1 MKKAR
6 IMIVVGI
13 LLIVSNINLYAAS
26 LGSKLLTPT
35 EGWKRVNDSDS
46 RISYIGEIYYLKW
59 NHSTEVYDGDIHIQT
74 NPDQDQILFNF
85 TGTKIR
91 TYGVGYSG
99 MNNGNKIIIDGEEY
113 GMANWS
119 QLSNNDMGLTFEK
132 TDLEDKEHYV
142 KIVGNDSERM
152 YFDCVDIDE
161 NAELK
166 SYDENIT
173 SEIPSLDIE
182 SVSKIKEGQELVTDI
197 VIHNVSDIYAEDIK
211 IKYDTDLFEYVGY
224 ENVEGFE
231 VYNSPEDKNG
241 ELRFIIASKGKENVA
256 KDNTIIVKMK
266 FTARKAGE
274 GLIDIT
280 QGHIANMNDEFDI
293 EEKNCGEKNI
303 IIEAVKDVNL
313 NGEFTLIDLAI
324 DGYYY
329 GMSAADT
336 NTIKYHADVDDN
348 GDIQDVDL
356 KLIVSEILT
365 NSNYKPNN

>member
-1 MKKAR
+1 MKKFR
-6 IMIVVGI
+6 IMLVVVI
-13 LLIVSNINLYAAS
+13 LLFVCNINLYAAS

-46 RISYIGEIYYLKW
+46 RISYIGELYYTNW
-59 NHSTEVYDGDIHIQT
+59 SHGTVYDGDIHGQT
-74 NPDQDQILFNF
+74 SPDQQQICFNF

-99 MNNGNKIIIDGEEY
+99 MNNGNMIIIDGVEY
-113 GMANWS
+113 EMANWS
-119 QLSNNDMGLTFEK
+119 QLPNNDMGLTFEK

-142 KIVGNDSERM
+142 KIVGNGSERM

-161 NAELK
+161 NAQLK
-166 SYDENIT
+166 SYNENVII
-173 SEIPSLDIE
+173 EPSLDIE
-182 SVSKIKEGQELVTDI
+182 SVSKIKEGQELVADI

-211 IKYDTDLFEYVGY
+211 IKYDANLFQYVGY
-224 ENVEGFE
+224 ENVEGLE

-256 KDNTIIVKMK
+256 KDNTIIIKLNFK
-266 FTARKAGE
+266 ATKAGE

-280 QGHIANMNDEFDI
+280 QGHIANINEEFDI
-293 EEKNCGEKNI
+293 EEKKCGEKNI
-303 IIEAVKDVNL
+303 IIEEVKDVNL

-336 NTIKYHADVDDN
+336 NTTKYHADVDDN

-356 KLIVSEILT
+356 KLIVCELLS
-365 NSNYKPNN
+365 NSNYEPNN